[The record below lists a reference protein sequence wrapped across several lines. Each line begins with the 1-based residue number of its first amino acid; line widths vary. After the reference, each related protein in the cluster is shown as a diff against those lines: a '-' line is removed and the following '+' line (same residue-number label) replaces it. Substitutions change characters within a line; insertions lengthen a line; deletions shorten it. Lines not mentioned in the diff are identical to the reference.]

1 MKITDFYRL
10 HPEIAVNA
18 ERECEMELTPE
29 ELEDA
34 RSRND
39 EAKLRAYIKGDA

>member
-1 MKITDFYRL
+1 MDDFYRL
-10 HPEIAVNA
+10 HPEVATSA
-18 ERECEMELTPE
+18 EREREMELTPE

-39 EAKLRAYIKGDA
+39 ERTLRAYIKGDA